1 MTTLVRRVKE
11 AFPVQQFG
19 LVVHPDSVVDPLT
32 ALIRYSED
40 WVAAAQSRFDVFLVN
55 VPVGPMVFTQSERLP
70 RDKFPP
76 IMDWQGVLEQMITAL
91 GDPEKLWVYL
101 PGPFSSTFSD
111 VRMCCESRMGRNG
124 KLTLP
129 KGVGRIFGST
139 FP

>member
-1 MTTLVRRVKE
+1 MEGPETVGGHDYPGSTSKR
-11 AFPVQQFG
+11 
-19 LVVHPDSVVDPLT
+19 SVSRSAVWAG